1 MSPTSTRPSRWSMT
15 FGVVIFLASLA
26 AWLFGE
32 MNGIDANVVWMVSGP
47 LLVAL
52 FIGTKVDDAKTAAE
66 QAAAQT
72 NGVLDGRIKSSVAA
86 ALADRDA
93 ARTRQTNGDIGHP
106 PPPGTASTW
115 APTPASPARAIP
127 EPPA

>member
-1 MSPTSTRPSRWSMT
+1 MT

-32 MNGIDANVVWMVSGP
+32 MHGIDTNVVWMVSGP

-66 QAAAQT
+66 QAVAQT

-93 ARTRQTNGDIGHP
+93 ARTRQANGDIGHP
-106 PPPGTASTW
+106 PPPGTAYL
-115 APTPASPARAIP
+115 TPDSPPSPARAIP